1 MDIRAIITR
10 RAQAIL
16 MDWRQDPLL
25 QVLVESPAVL
35 SDVLYLLD
43 DGTPG
48 AADRLGRRSVGN
60 VAIWRRHGDPDSRTS
75 LWVRASYSDYR
86 SAYLGFVREVY
97 QIAATAE
104 DLAGFQIDHL
114 LNRARAP
121 LGSTF
126 IRVEAI
132 PAAVNQRWGSLFE
145 RIAADNHRGRRT
157 MSWLIASKLAGQMPP
172 AGPNDD
178 AGIKRLALFWATR
191 GFAARE
197 AEDGI
202 RQMLNF
208 SYGVR

>member
-1 MDIRAIITR
+1 MQAIIAR
-10 RAQAIL
+10 RTQAIL
-16 MDWRQDPLL
+16 MDWRLDPLL

-48 AADRLGRRSVGN
+48 GVDTLGRRAMSN
-60 VAIWRRHGDPDSRTS
+60 VAIWRRPGNPDSRTS

-86 SAYLGFVREVY
+86 AAYLGFVRAVY
-97 QIAATAE
+97 QMDATIA

-121 LGSTF
+121 LDSTF

-132 PAAVNQRWGSLFE
+132 PATVNQRWGAVFE
-145 RIAADNHRGRRT
+145 RTASDAHRERRT

-172 AGPNDD
+172 DGPDDD
-178 AGIKRLALFWATR
+178 AGIKRLAQFWATR
-191 GFAARE
+191 GFAASE
-197 AEDGI
+197 AETGI
-202 RQMLNF
+202 RNMLNF
-208 SYGVR
+208 TYGRR